1 MASNGA
7 SRGAED
13 TKTSLEKIKRQLAS
27 GSGRNLLQGPLLKRS
42 ETMYYQ
48 YLVVLFIYFIG
59 YSGHGP
65 LVAQSGVELLSDSI
79 WGTGGSKPRL
89 CRRRIDLL

>member
-7 SRGAED
+7 PLASGDAD

-42 ETMYYQ
+42 ETIMWVNDVTRI
-48 YLVVLFIYFIG
+48 LTLFN
-59 YSGHGP
+59 
-65 LVAQSGVELLSDSI
+65 SDSGYELVI
-79 WGTGGSKPRL
+79 MLEHLSIYKKRFLMDYVEERL
-89 CRRRIDLL
+89 